1 MERENMATGKVK
13 WFNPRKGYGFVAPDD
28 GGKDAFI
35 HVSALEKAGITEL
48 NEGDAVTFELATEK
62 GRESAVNIKK
72 A

>member
-1 MERENMATGKVK
+1 MATGKVK
-13 WFNPRKGYGFVAPDD
+13 WYNPRKGYGFVAPDD

-62 GRESAVNIKK
+62 GRESALGSGREKH
-72 A
+72 AH